1 MKTLYRFT
9 WWFAYISG
17 ALLVQRFIPGADA
30 LVPGFLISLQ
40 EQDRQQCFWLFILFT
55 LIQEGTGSLLFGT
68 AALWYGGQVLLF
80 HIGSA
85 IFVKDNI
92 IFIVMYSGCL
102 GFYHFLLTWFMC
114 AVQAVHVDFEALLRE
129 SVIQTLIIPL
139 IWAIAHIVKP
149 GNASDGA
156 Q

>member
-1 MKTLYRFT
+1 MKTLYRFV
-9 WWFAYISG
+9 WWIAYISG
-17 ALLVQRFIPGADA
+17 ALLVQRFIPGVDA
-30 LVPGFLISLQ
+30 LVPGFLLALQ
-40 EQDRQQCFWLFILFT
+40 EQNRQQCFWLFILFT
-55 LIQEGTGSLLFGT
+55 LIQEGTGNLLFGA

-80 HIGSA
+80 RMGSI

-92 IFIVMYSGCL
+92 IFIAMYSGCL
-102 GFYHFLLTWFMC
+102 GLYHFLLTWLMC

-139 IWAIAHIVKP
+139 IWALAHIAKP
-149 GNASDGA
+149 GHAPGGA